1 MTGYGYHAVFPTRW
15 NDNDQYGHVNNAVY
29 YEAMDTTINTWLIA
43 AGLEPTGSEHIA
55 VCASSSCEYRAS
67 VTFPD
72 AMRVGLR
79 AGRLGTTSVTWE
91 LAIHRAPATAPGAGR
106 RTAGRGGAGRDDAPE
121 ETADQD
127 DAGEDDVSR
136 DDAGGGA
143 GAAGEPVAT
152 GRFVHVFV
160 DARTRRPAPI
170 PDVLRKAIERD
181 LVVAGA

>member
-1 MTGYGYHAVFPTRW
+1 MNNLVSTVEDYRHQATFPTRW

-29 YEAMDTTINTWLIA
+29 YEAMDTTINTWLIS
-43 AGLEPTGSEHIA
+43 AGLELTGSEHIA

-67 VTFPD
+67 VTFPE

-91 LAIHRAPATAPGAGR
+91 LAIHREP
-106 RTAGRGGAGRDDAPE
+106 
-121 ETADQD
+121 
-127 DAGEDDVSR
+127 
-136 DDAGGGA
+136 AGGDDG
-143 GAAGEPVAT
+143 PVAT

-181 LVVAGA
+181 LVVDGA